1 MIPQVLYVTDISS
14 NRCASPMQDRKVSE
28 RSLQPSNE
36 YLYSSQ
42 YALSSIKFSVFIH
55 IGRRMRHM
63 ARRSTVRRS
72 REILHLRSKRTHTL
86 SPNSWK
92 YLPETLPTK
101 ASCSPLI
108 RILSLLTLAS
118 SQHPATG
125 TTLAQILVIGI
136 SSADT
141 AYLFGVNHLL
151 VAGSTTVTALIV
163 DTLAL
168 SIFSWPG
175 FLLVYC
181 PSS

>member
-1 MIPQVLYVTDISS
+1 MNIFT
-14 NRCASPMQDRKVSE
+14 A
-28 RSLQPSNE
+28 RSTHC
-36 YLYSSQ
+36 
-42 YALSSIKFSVFIH
+42 SIKFSVFIH
-55 IGRRMRHM
+55 IIGRRMRHM
-63 ARRSTVRRS
+63 ARRSIVRRS

-86 SPNSWK
+86 SSNSWK
-92 YLPETLPTK
+92 YLPETSTTK

-108 RILSLLTLAS
+108 RILSLLTLAA

-151 VAGSTTVTALIV
+151 VAGFTTVTALSV

-175 FLLVYC
+175 FLPVYC
-181 PSS
+181 PSY